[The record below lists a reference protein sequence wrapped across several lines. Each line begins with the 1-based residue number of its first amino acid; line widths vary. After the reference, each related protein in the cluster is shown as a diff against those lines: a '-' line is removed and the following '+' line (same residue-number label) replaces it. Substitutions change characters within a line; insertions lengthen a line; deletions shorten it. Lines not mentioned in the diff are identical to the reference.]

1 MSMNRSNESS
11 QLSIYGKKYTALFPI
26 VKRIFDVLLS
36 LVSIVLLLPLLLLIS
51 FCIKFSDFRAPVFF
65 VQERIGLNE
74 TPFKMFKFRSMCT
87 DAEKKLDALLD
98 INEAEGALFKM
109 KEDPRITK
117 IGKFLRAYSLDELPQ
132 LFNVLRGDMSLIGP
146 RPCLVREFQLYSDYH
161 KNRLV
166 VKPGITGL
174 WQVSGRSG
182 LTFDQMV
189 ELDIYYINNQSFKN
203 DMKIFFKTFFVVFKK
218 ENAY

>member
-11 QLSIYGKKYTALFPI
+11 QLSIYNKKYTALFPI

-36 LVSIVLLLPLLLLIS
+36 LVSIILLLPLLLLIS
-51 FCIKFSDFRAPVFF
+51 FCIKISDFRAPVFF

-87 DAEKKLDALLD
+87 DAEKKLNGLLD
-98 INEAEGALFKM
+98 KNEAEGALFKM
-109 KEDPRITK
+109 KEDPRITT

-132 LFNVLRGDMSLIGP
+132 LFNVLKGDMSLIGP
-146 RPCLVREFQLYSDYH
+146 RPCLMREFQLYSDYH

>member
-11 QLSIYGKKYTALFPI
+11 QLSIYSKKYTALFPI

-36 LVSIVLLLPLLLLIS
+36 LGSIVLLLPLLLLIA
-51 FCIKFSDFRAPVFF
+51 FCIKVSDFRAPVFF

-87 DAEKKLDALLD
+87 DAEKKLDGLLNK
-98 INEAEGALFKM
+98 NEAEGALFKM
-109 KEDPRITK
+109 KEDPRITT

-132 LFNVLRGDMSLIGP
+132 LFNVLKGDMSLIGP
-146 RPCLVREFQLYSDYH
+146 RPCLMREFQLYSDYH

-203 DMKIFFKTFFVVFKK
+203 DVKIFFKTFLVVFKK